1 MAEKLKNWSGVKQ
14 INDRFDFKNSRCFS
28 NKQILTI
35 KEPFFPSEFS
45 QEGPKLDL
53 KNSNSVIKNFDV
65 LERNS
70 TLNT

>member
-28 NKQILTI
+28 NKQILTV
-35 KEPFFPSEFS
+35 KEPFLPSDFS

-53 KNSNSVIKNFDV
+53 KNSNSEFFE
-65 LERNS
+65 LNS
-70 TLNT
+70 QTLKILMF